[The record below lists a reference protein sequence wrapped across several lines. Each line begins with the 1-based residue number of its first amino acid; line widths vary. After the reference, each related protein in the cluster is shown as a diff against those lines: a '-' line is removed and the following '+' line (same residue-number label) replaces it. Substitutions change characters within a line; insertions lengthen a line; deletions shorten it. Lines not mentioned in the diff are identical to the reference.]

1 MSAQNLETLAKRYV
15 ELKSRIADLQEEA
28 DGLKAELMEDR
39 EPGEYAAGPLTVKIK
54 KGKRNLDASAFE
66 KHFPIQQYAD
76 CYQIK
81 PKALSAIIE
90 QVGEKRFAGLRE
102 SRRGKPGGRMM
113 CIPISQEAVSRAL
126 SRTLNH
132 YDRAPGFLDDAYII
146 DVQETGSLAAFLRA
160 RLDEEYG
167 EDMK

>member
-28 DGLKAELMEDR
+28 DGLKAELMENR

-54 KGKRNLDASAFE
+54 KGKRNLDAGAFE

-81 PKALSAIIE
+81 PKALSAIIK
-90 QVGEKRFAGLRE
+90 QVGENALQDCVKVGAASLVVERCASQSVRRLST
-102 SRRGKPGGRMM
+102 SRSTGRSTITTRRQIFSTAPTSSTCEMRGTWPLSSG
-113 CIPISQEAVSRAL
+113 PVSTRNT
-126 SRTLNH
+126 RK
-132 YDRAPGFLDDAYII
+132 G
-146 DVQETGSLAAFLRA
+146 
-160 RLDEEYG
+160 
-167 EDMK
+167 